1 VTLVYTGTT
10 TCSIS
15 GTNAWNIPTGSLTN
29 STNVGSQIVDGS
41 GDSSVTCTVRQ
52 AGGGFTVTGSL
63 TAADS
68 IQFSVSGGNLA
79 PGSGSNAFSGTGNI
93 SHYSPSSQTMR
104 GSGCTI
110 TVSQSQGAQIG
121 PGKIWADF
129 DCPTFTSSAA
139 GSVCAAQ
146 GTFVFGNC
154 AD

>member
-15 GTNAWNIPTGSLTN
+15 GTNAWNIPSGSLTN
-29 STNVGSQIVDGS
+29 STSVGSQIVDGS
-41 GDSSVTCTVRQ
+41 GDSSVTCAVTA
-52 AGGGFTVTGSL
+52 AGGGFSVRGSL
-63 TAADS
+63 TAADTVS
-68 IQFSVSGGNLA
+68 FSVGGTLS
-79 PGSGSNAFSGTGNI
+79 PGSGSNAFSGTANI
-93 SHYSPSSQTMR
+93 SHYSPNTQTMR
-104 GSGCTI
+104 GTACAI
-110 TVSQSQGAQIG
+110 TVSQNQGAQIG